1 MKYGRDTRTRWDGVY
16 ARHAVGCG
24 VENLLRNP
32 TLTQISRACD
42 CDPSYWGQVYDRAE
56 TRHIKTKTY
65 PTSSAAR
72 HARKALLELIEKGG
86 VPKEAPLRVREAHE
100 RFIEAA
106 KTGRALNKKGK
117 RYKQTAIRNIDQS
130 LSKHVLPTLGAR
142 RLVEVRPRDIQRIVD
157 NLTPELS
164 GSRIRSVV
172 NATRSLYA
180 WAKQRE
186 LVTNDPAAGIRLPAL
201 NVTPRERISTPREF
215 VRLLDALEPE
225 DALPYAIA
233 GYAWARRAQIQHL
246 RWDEI
251 DLKLALM
258 EVGADAEHASKSDAA
273 HHVVPIVKPLLP
285 MLKREWL
292 RQGRPSGEQLVCP
305 PRNRSSKTG
314 LLHTGGLND
323 RATKAW
329 GAKNLQHIG
338 LHECRHTAA
347 TWLDA
352 AGVSPKTASVLMSH
366 SIPDR
371 QPGAAAIT
379 LRTYTHLMPESLETA
394 RKQVDDWLA
403 AQLATDSGAAAG
415 K

>member
-1 MKYGRDTRTRWDGVY
+1 MRYGRDTRTRWESVY
-16 ARHAVGCG
+16 TRHAVGCG
-24 VENLLRNP
+24 VEKLPRDP
-32 TLTQISRACD
+32 TLTQISRACN
-42 CDPSYWGQVYDRAE
+42 CEPSYWGKVYDRAE
-56 TRHIKTKTY
+56 TKYAKTKRY
-65 PTSSAAR
+65 PTPSAAR
-72 HARKALLELIEKGG
+72 HARKALLDLLEKGG
-86 VPKEAPLRVREAHE
+86 VPREAPLRLRETHE

-117 RYKQTAIRNIDQS
+117 RYKQTALRNIDQS
-130 LSKHVLPTLGAR
+130 LTKHVLPALGAR
-142 RLVEVRPRDIQRIVD
+142 RLVDVRQRDIQKIVD
-157 NLTPELS
+157 DLTPKLS

-186 LVTNDPAAGIRLPAL
+186 LANHDPAAGIRLPAL
-201 NVTPRERISTPREF
+201 NVTPRERIAAPKEF
-215 VRLLDALEPE
+215 VLLLDALEPD

-233 GYAWARRAQIQHL
+233 GYGWARRAQIQHL
-246 RWDEI
+246 HWAEV
-251 DLKLALM
+251 DLKLGLM
-258 EVGADAEHASKSDAA
+258 ELGADEENASKSDAA
-273 HHVVPIVKPLLP
+273 HHVVPIVKPLLL
-285 MLKREWL
+285 MLKQEWL

-305 PRNRSSKTG
+305 PRNKNSKTG
-314 LLHTGGLND
+314 LLHTGGLDD

-329 GAKNLQHIG
+329 EAKELQHIG

-352 AGVSPKTASVLMSH
+352 ARVSPKTASVLMSH

-379 LRTYTHLMPESLETA
+379 LRTYTHLMPEALETA

-403 AQLATDSGAAAG
+403 AQFAKDSNAASG
-415 K
+415 Q

>member
-1 MKYGRDTRTRWDGVY
+1 MRYGRDTRTRWDGVY
-16 ARHAVGCG
+16 ARHTVGCE
-24 VENLLRNP
+24 VEQLPRNL
-32 TLTQISRACD
+32 TLTQVSRACD
-42 CDPSYWGQVYDRAE
+42 CEPSYWGQVYDRAE
-56 TRHIKTKTY
+56 TKHVKTKTY
-65 PTSSAAR
+65 PASSAAR

-106 KTGRALNKKGK
+106 RANRALNKKG
-117 RYKQTAIRNIDQS
+117 RPYKQTAIRNIDQS
-130 LSKHVLPTLGAR
+130 LAKHVLPALGAR
-142 RLVEVRPRDIQRIVD
+142 RLVDVRPRDIQRIVD
-157 NLTPELS
+157 DLSPKLS

-172 NATRSLYA
+172 NAIRSLYA

-186 LVTNDPAAGIRLPAL
+186 LVTHDPAAGIRLPAL
-201 NVTPRERISTPREF
+201 NVTPRERIAPPREF
-215 VRLLDALEPE
+215 VALLDALAPA

-246 RWDEI
+246 HWSEI
-251 DLKLALM
+251 DLKLCLV
-258 EVGADAEHASKSDAA
+258 ELGADEEHAGKSAAA
-273 HHVVPIVKPLLP
+273 HHVVPIVKPLLL

-292 RQGRPSGEQLVCP
+292 RQGRPAGEQLVCP
-305 PRNRSSKTG
+305 PRNKNSKTG
-314 LLHTGGLND
+314 LLHTGGLD
-323 RATKAW
+323 ERATKAW
-329 GAKNLQHIG
+329 EAKELQHIG

-347 TWLDA
+347 SWLDA

-379 LRTYTHLMPESLETA
+379 LRTYTHLMPEALETA

-403 AQLATDSGAAAG
+403 AQLAKASDAAPG
-415 K
+415 R

>member
-1 MKYGRDTRTRWDGVY
+1 MRYGCDTRTRWDGVY

-24 VENLLRNP
+24 VQKLPRNP

-56 TRHIKTKTY
+56 AGHVRTKRY
-65 PTSSAAR
+65 ATSSAAR
-72 HARKALLELIEKGG
+72 HARKALLELVEKGG

-106 KTGRALNKKGK
+106 KAGRALNKKGK

-130 LSKHVLPTLGAR
+130 LAKHVLPALGAR
-142 RLVEVRPRDIQRIVD
+142 RLVDVRQRDIQKIVD
-157 NLTPELS
+157 DLSPRLS

-172 NATRSLYA
+172 NAIRSLYA

-186 LVTNDPAAGIRLPAL
+186 LATHDPAADIRLPAL
-201 NVTPRERISTPREF
+201 NVTPRERIAPPREF
-215 VRLLDALEPE
+215 VLLLDALAPE

-246 RWDEI
+246 HWKEI
-251 DLKLALM
+251 DLKLGLL
-258 EVGADAEHASKSDAA
+258 ELGADEENASKSDAA
-273 HHVVPIVKPLLP
+273 HHVVPTVKPLLL
-285 MLKREWL
+285 MLKQEWL

-305 PRNRSSKTG
+305 PRNKSSKTG
-314 LLHTGGLND
+314 LLHTGGLQE
-323 RATKAW
+323 RAAKAW
-329 GAKNLQHIG
+329 EAKELQPIG

-379 LRTYTHLMPESLETA
+379 LRTYTHLMPEALETA

-403 AQLATDSGAAAG
+403 AQLAERSTVGQRG
-415 K
+415 